1 MAQQGPVA
9 RRKKKAQKRFKKGI
23 KQDKIDKKDQI
34 KTYIKI
40 KNIKHQN
47 Q

>member
-1 MAQQGPVA
+1 MYKDSVFEGPQVCQA
-9 RRKKKAQKRFKKGI
+9 K
-23 KQDKIDKKDQI
+23 KQDIKLIKKDQI